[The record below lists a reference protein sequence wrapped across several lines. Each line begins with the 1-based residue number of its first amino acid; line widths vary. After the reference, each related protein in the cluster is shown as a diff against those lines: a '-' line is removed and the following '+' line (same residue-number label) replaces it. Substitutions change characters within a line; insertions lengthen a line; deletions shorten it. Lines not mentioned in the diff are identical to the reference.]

1 MRPSLRLKAALALF
15 VAAVVLLAAQ
25 AIGVRTLAEAQ
36 EERLI
41 RAIIEDDMRNLLQ
54 SWRDEPETL
63 PPLDPVVGARVSQ
76 EGGQWF
82 ALPASLASL
91 PPGVHEVRIK
101 GHEVH
106 VAVARF
112 GAERIYRTYDYS
124 AFEKHF
130 KDGMDALL
138 IGTAVFVLPSI
149 WLAYW
154 LSGLLVRQVGGLA
167 KQVRA
172 LRSGAASAI
181 DPHRYDEREVAE
193 LADAVNDYHGRMAAM
208 VEREKEFTANVS
220 HELRTPLT
228 RIRTSCEL
236 LEAAAA
242 SLDPKSRQRL
252 LQIEQA
258 ADDMHALVECLLALA
273 RDEPAAPAPPGG
285 VGCRGG
291 GPRDEPAAPAPV
303 QLAAALEAIVG
314 RFADR
319 LERQSVRPVLAVPA
333 EVRLPLNLP
342 ALGIVLSNLIDNA
355 LRHTDGGEI
364 RFRYQ
369 DGTLCIEDTGT
380 GIAPE
385 VLPHVFERF
394 YRAPG
399 GRPDGLGI
407 GLAIVKK
414 ICERHGWRIAVE
426 SAVQASVPLSS
437 KAGTRVLLGLEARE
451 TSGLHENFTNS

>member
-63 PPLDPVVGARVSQ
+63 PPLDPVMGARVSQ

-91 PPGVHEVRIK
+91 PPGVHEVRL
-101 GHEVH
+101 GGREVH
-106 VAVARF
+106 VAVANF

-124 AFEKHF
+124 AFEKRF

-193 LADAVNDYHGRMAAM
+193 LAGAVNDYHVRMAAM

-236 LEAAAA
+236 LEPAAAN
-242 SLDPKSRQRL
+242 LDPKSRQRL

-258 ADDMHALVECLLALA
+258 ADDMQALVECLLALA
-273 RDEPAAPAPPGG
+273 RDEPAAA
-285 VGCRGG
+285 
-291 GPRDEPAAPAPV
+291 APV
-303 QLAAALEAIVG
+303 QLAAAVEAIAA

-319 LERQSVRPVLAVPA
+319 LERQSVRAVLNVPA
-333 EVRLPLNLP
+333 DVRLPLNLP
-342 ALGIVLSNLIDNA
+342 AFGIVLSNLVDNA
-355 LRHTDGGEI
+355 LRHTRDGMI
-364 RFRYQ
+364 YFRWQ
-369 DGTLCIEDTGT
+369 RGTLFVEDTGT

-426 SAVQASVPLSS
+426 SPVQEGKRADGSI
-437 KAGTRVLLGLEARE
+437 GTRVLLGLEAVDPP
-451 TSGLHENFTNS
+451 GLHENFTNS

>member
-112 GAERIYRTYDYS
+112 GDERIYRTYDYS

-236 LEAAAA
+236 LEPAAA
-242 SLDPKSRQRL
+242 SLDAKSRQRL

-273 RDEPAAPAPPGG
+273 RDEPAAA
-285 VGCRGG
+285 
-291 GPRDEPAAPAPV
+291 APV

-369 DGTLCIEDTGT
+369 DGTLCIEDTGC

-385 VLPHVFERF
+385 VMPHVFERF

-451 TSGLHENFTNS
+451 TPRLHENFTNS

>member
-15 VAAVVLLAAQ
+15 AAAVVLLAAQ

-63 PPLDPVVGARVSQ
+63 PPLDPVMGARVSQ

-91 PPGVHEVRIK
+91 PAGVHEVRMK
-101 GHEVH
+101 GREVH
-106 VAVARF
+106 VAVANF

-193 LADAVNDYHGRMAAM
+193 LAGAVNDYHGRMAAM

-236 LEAAAA
+236 LEPAAAT
-242 SLDPKSRQRL
+242 LDPKSRQRL

-273 RDEPAAPAPPGG
+273 RDEAPAASSPARLDMVIG
-285 VGCRGG
+285 
-291 GPRDEPAAPAPV
+291 
-303 QLAAALEAIVG
+303 ALLE
-314 RFADR
+314 RYADR
-319 LERQSVRPVLAVPA
+319 MERQSVRANVVIDGVVPVLANGA
-333 EVRLPLNLP
+333 
-342 ALGIVLSNLIDNA
+342 ALGIVLSNLVDNA
-355 LRHTDGGEI
+355 LRHTRDGMI
-364 RFRYQ
+364 HFRWQ
-369 DGTLCIEDTGT
+369 RGTLFVEDTGT

-414 ICERHGWRIAVE
+414 ICERHGWSIAVE
-426 SAVQASVPLSS
+426 SAVQAGKRADGSI
-437 KAGTRVLLGLEARE
+437 GTRVLLGLDAVDP
-451 TSGLHENFTNS
+451 TGLHENFTNS

>member
-63 PPLDPVVGARVSQ
+63 PPLDPVMGARVSQ

-91 PPGVHEVRIK
+91 PVGVHEVRIK
-101 GHEVH
+101 GREVH

-124 AFEKHF
+124 GFEKHF

-193 LADAVNDYHGRMAAM
+193 LAGAVNDYHGRMAAM

-236 LEAAAA
+236 LEPAAA

-273 RDEPAAPAPPGG
+273 RDEPA
-285 VGCRGG
+285 V
-291 GPRDEPAAPAPV
+291 AAPA
-303 QLAAALEAIVG
+303 QLAAAVEAIAA

-319 LERQSVRPVLAVPA
+319 LERQSVRAVQEVPA
-333 EVRLPLNLP
+333 SVRLPLNLP
-342 ALGIVLSNLIDNA
+342 AFGIVLSNLIDNA
-355 LRHTDGGEI
+355 LRHTDNGEI
-364 RFRYQ
+364 RFSYR
-369 DGTLCIEDTGT
+369 DGTLCIEDTGC

-385 VLPHVFERF
+385 VMPHVFERF

-399 GRPDGLGI
+399 GRPEGLGI
-407 GLAIVKK
+407 GLAIVRK
-414 ICERHGWRIAVE
+414 ICERHGWRIALE
-426 SAVQASVPLSS
+426 SAAQEDVRPSG
-437 KAGTRVLLGLEARE
+437 KAGTRVLLGLEAVDPPK
-451 TSGLHENFTNS
+451 LHENFTNS

>member
-1 MRPSLRLKAALALF
+1 
-15 VAAVVLLAAQ
+15 
-25 AIGVRTLAEAQ
+25 
-36 EERLI
+36 
-41 RAIIEDDMRNLLQ
+41 
-54 SWRDEPETL
+54 
-63 PPLDPVVGARVSQ
+63 VSQ

-112 GAERIYRTYDYS
+112 GDERIYRTYDYS

-236 LEAAAA
+236 LEPAAA
-242 SLDPKSRQRL
+242 SLDAKSRQRL

-273 RDEPAAPAPPGG
+273 RDEPAAA
-285 VGCRGG
+285 
-291 GPRDEPAAPAPV
+291 APV

-369 DGTLCIEDTGT
+369 DGTLCIEDTGC

-385 VLPHVFERF
+385 VMPHVFERF

-451 TSGLHENFTNS
+451 TPRLHENFTNS

>member
-236 LEAAAA
+236 LEPAAA
-242 SLDPKSRQRL
+242 SLDAKSRQRL

-273 RDEPAAPAPPGG
+273 
-285 VGCRGG
+285 
-291 GPRDEPAAPAPV
+291 RDEPAAPAPV

-355 LRHTDGGEI
+355 LRHTNGGEI